1 MLVQIGYA
9 LGRNDKIKTNHLIH
23 TGIAGSIVTGIIAG
37 AIGTVLGLL
46 PTIFQS
52 LTNPGLHHDQLLY
65 KGCEFFENDASESE
79 SETSKTATA
88 HATVLPYWM
97 MKSWS
102 MIFQQIGMVMS
113 GFFFG
118 SKATMV
124 RTYIH
129 AK

>member
-1 MLVQIGYA
+1 MYVIVQIGYA
-9 LGRNDKIKTNHLIH
+9 LGRNDKIKTNQLIH

-65 KGCEFFENDASESE
+65 QGCEFFENDISESE
-79 SETSKTATA
+79 SKTATA

-124 RTYIH
+124 RSIH

>member
-9 LGRNDKIKTNHLIH
+9 LGRNDKIKTNQLIH

-37 AIGTVLGLL
+37 AIGTVLGLV
-46 PTIFQS
+46 PTLFQS

-65 KGCEFFENDASESE
+65 QGCEFFENESE
-79 SETSKTATA
+79 SSNTATA